1 MNTERQPTPKPTTP
15 DHKPRSPKQFRV
27 PKEAQVLDALGK
39 MPGAV
44 AMGILTT
51 AQANALR
58 GVYHEILAALQR
70 RGGQQE
76 QKVATHQILDAIRQN
91 PALLSLLEPFLTDE
105 QFELARKMR
114 TEADH
119 GDA

>member
-1 MNTERQPTPKPTTP
+1 MTTEPRPTPKPGSS
-15 DHKPRSPKQFRV
+15 DPKSRPAKKYRIPSEVQI
-27 PKEAQVLDALGK
+27 LDALGK
-39 MPGAV
+39 LPGAI
-44 AMGILTT
+44 AIGILTT

-58 GVYHEILAALQR
+58 GVYHEILSALQR
-70 RGGQQE
+70 RSGQQD
-76 QKVATHQILDAIRQN
+76 QKVATNQVLDAIRQN

-114 TEADH
+114 SESED